1 MEIASLILEPTL
13 LQRIREA
20 QKQDT
25 ELHKTVQNLSQDR
38 FKEFQVDERGT
49 LKMNGRVCVPNDEE
63 IKKQLM
69 HEAHYSGYAM
79 HPGETQP
86 YQELKNGYWWKGMK
100 KDIAEFVARCET
112 CQRFKIKHQRSS
124 GLLQPLSIP
133 E

>member
-1 MEIASLILEPTL
+1 
-13 LQRIREA
+13 
-20 QKQDT
+20 
-25 ELHKTVQNLSQDR
+25 
-38 FKEFQVDERGT
+38 
-49 LKMNGRVCVPNDEE
+49 MNGRVCVHNDEE

-79 HPGETQP
+79 HPGETKT

-100 KDIAEFVARCET
+100 RDIAEFVARCET
-112 CQRFKIKHQRSS
+112 CQRVKIEHQRPS